1 MKYRLLT
8 KEQLEALHL
17 EFAQF
22 LATQQ
27 IDAKEWES
35 LKKNKPELA
44 AQELTLFSD
53 LVWDDVLTKCEYIEH
68 ISDNYLNLFK
78 CTTKEMVRLTVKWQ
92 NTNKSFLRTTDFN
105 WFQNHPL
112 NQEFEYFKA
121 IKKYTS
127 DRNTELFDLIEK
139 GSVITNGTLFN
150 EVLQL
155 IER

>member
-27 IDAKEWES
+27 IDAKEWDS
-35 LKKNKPELA
+35 LKKNKPEVA
-44 AQELTLFSD
+44 VQELTLFSD

-78 CTTKEMVRLTVKWQ
+78 CTSDKIDRIYIKLHVDEIDLT
-92 NTNKSFLRTTDFN
+92 TTQGLD
-105 WFQNHPL
+105 WLINHL
-112 NQEFEYFKA
+112 KDERVEVFSGSKTYNSE
-121 IKKYTS
+121 
-127 DRNTELFDLIEK
+127 RNEELFKLIEQ
-139 GSVITNGTLFN
+139 GSIITDGKLYQAIS
-150 EVLQL
+150 QL
-155 IER
+155 IA

>member
-27 IDAKEWES
+27 IDVKEWDA
-35 LKKNKPELA
+35 LKKDKPAVAAEELA
-44 AQELTLFSD
+44 LFSD
-53 LVWDDVLTKCEYIEH
+53 LVWDDVLSKCEYVEH

-78 CTTKEMVRLTVKWQ
+78 CNAKEMVRLTVKWC
-92 NTNKSFLRTTDFN
+92 NLEKSFLRTADFN
-105 WFQNHPL
+105 WYQNNPL
-112 NQEFEYFKA
+112 HQEFEYFKA
-121 IKKYTS
+121 SKKYTS
-127 DRNTELFDLIEK
+127 ERNIELFDLIEK